1 MSQYTDKAKK
11 HMDKCLEALQ
21 ANFSRVRTGRANQI
35 GRAHV

>member
-21 ANFSRVRTGRANQI
+21 ANFSSSHRPRQP
-35 GRAHV
+35 AHP